1 MHRIGIISDTHGLL
15 RPEVE
20 ETLQGCEAIL
30 HGGDINKPEILDKLN
45 RIAPTY
51 VVRGNNDKEWAK
63 ELPETLSFSL
73 CGIGFFMVHNKKY
86 IPKREEDLKDVDI
99 IVYGH
104 SHKYEEKQEGGRLL
118 LNPGSCGPRRFTQPI
133 TFAVLAVG
141 DDGAYKVER
150 VEVAHPA
157 GAVKADGAKSN
168 GAELDHG
175 MADGIKT
182 NGTEAAG
189 SKADRAGTEKVTL
202 EQEIAT
208 LDMKRVVKAVM
219 RDTNRRR
226 SVGEIAVKNGI
237 SEELTE
243 QICRLYLTHPG
254 VSADGIIDKM
264 GLPKN
269 R

>member
-1 MHRIGIISDTHGLL
+1 
-15 RPEVE
+15 
-20 ETLQGCEAIL
+20 
-30 HGGDINKPEILDKLN
+30 INKPEILDKLN

-63 ELPETLSFSL
+63 ELPETLSVSL

-86 IPKREEDLKDVDI
+86 IPKKEEDLKDVDI

-133 TFAVLAVG
+133 TFAVLGVG
-141 DDGAYKVER
+141 DDGAYKVEK
-150 VEVAHPA
+150 VEVAHP
-157 GAVKADGAKSN
+157 N
-168 GAELDHG
+168 GA
-175 MADGIKT
+175 A
-182 NGTEAAG
+182 
-189 SKADRAGTEKVTL
+189 KADRPEAEKVTL

-219 RDTNRRR
+219 RDTNRGR

>member
-51 VVRGNNDKEWAK
+51 VVRGNNDKDWAK
-63 ELPETLSFSL
+63 ELPETLSVSL
-73 CGIGFFMVHNKKY
+73 WGIGFFMVHNKKY
-86 IPKREEDLKDVDI
+86 IPKKEEDLKDVDI

-133 TFAVLAVG
+133 TFAVLVVG
-141 DDGAYKVER
+141 DDGAYKVEK
-150 VEVAHPA
+150 VEVAHQA
-157 GAVKADGAKSN
+157 AAAKADSGT
-168 GAELDHG
+168 
-175 MADGIKT
+175 ADGIKT
-182 NGTEAAG
+182 DRTEATR

>member
-63 ELPETLSFSL
+63 ELPETLTISL
-73 CGIGFFMVHNKKY
+73 CGINFFMVHNKKL
-86 IPKREEDLKDVDI
+86 IPKKEEDLKDVDI

-133 TFAVLAVG
+133 TYAVLAVG
-141 DDGAYKVER
+141 DDGAYKVEK
-150 VEVAHPA
+150 VEVAHP
-157 GAVKADGAKSN
+157 N
-168 GAELDHG
+168 GA
-175 MADGIKT
+175 A
-182 NGTEAAG
+182 
-189 SKADRAGTEKVTL
+189 KADRTETEKVTL

-219 RDTNRRR
+219 RDTNKGR

>member
-30 HGGDINKPEILDKLN
+30 HGGDINKPDILDKLN
-45 RIAPTY
+45 KIAPTY
-51 VVRGNNDKEWAK
+51 VVRGNNDKDWAK
-63 ELPETLSFSL
+63 ELPETLSVSL

-86 IPKREEDLKDVDI
+86 IPKKEEDLKDIDI

-141 DDGAYKVER
+141 DDGAYKVEK
-150 VEVAHPA
+150 VEVPHPA
-157 GAVKADGAKSN
+157 
-168 GAELDHG
+168 
-175 MADGIKT
+175 
-182 NGTEAAG
+182 AAA
-189 SKADRAGTEKVTL
+189 KADRPETEKVTL

-226 SVGEIAVKNGI
+226 SIGEIAVKNGI

>member
-30 HGGDINKPEILDKLN
+30 HGGDVNKPEIIEKLN

-51 VVRGNNDKEWAK
+51 VVRGNNDKEWAGK
-63 ELPETLSFSL
+63 LPETLTVSL
-73 CGIGFFMVHNKKY
+73 CGIRFYMVHNKKY

-104 SHKYEEKQEGGRLL
+104 SHKYEEKQENGRLL

-133 TFAVLAVG
+133 TFVVLAVE
-141 DDGAYKVER
+141 DDGAYKVEK
-150 VEVAHPA
+150 VEVAHPN
-157 GAVKADGAKSN
+157 GRKS
-168 GAELDHG
+168 LS
-175 MADGIKT
+175 M
-182 NGTEAAG
+182 
-189 SKADRAGTEKVTL
+189 
-202 EQEIAT
+202 EQEIAAH
-208 LDMKRVVKAVM
+208 DMKKVVGAVM
-219 RDTNRRR
+219 RDTNRRL
-226 SVGEIAVKNGI
+226 SVGEIAAKNGI

-264 GLPKN
+264 GILGK
-269 R
+269 